1 MKTTLSPRPHDASAD
16 VVVVP
21 FYADRKPGP
30 GAVEAAG
37 EVDVVAAVKASPGFR
52 GGLGDDP
59 LVIPPGAPRTPTVVV
74 VGLGA
79 RAAADAG
86 AVRTA
91 ALKAS
96 GAIRGRR
103 RVATALGQ
111 VGPDRAASVRAAI
124 EGAWLGSYQRPRPG
138 AAPRPAHESVP
149 GALVV
154 LVDADDAKDPE
165 VKDAVVRGQ
174 VTGELSGWVR
184 TLVDLPASH
193 LTPTLLAEAVS
204 GEAEGAGV
212 HVRVWDRD
220 EMAAAGFG
228 GILAV
233 SAGSAEPPRVV
244 ELCYGD
250 QTAPLGL
257 VGKGLTFDAGGINLK
272 KPMSEVHWMKCDMA
286 SSAAVAA
293 AVVGAARLG
302 LDVGVC
308 AILPL
313 TENMPSGTATRPG
326 DVITHPDGTTTEVAD
341 TDCEGRVVLADGIAH
356 LVAAGASAVIDVG
369 TLTDAAGYGPS
380 LLAAASTD
388 DDLVAEVL
396 AAGAAGGEH
405 GARLPLVPEY
415 VELMRSPV
423 ADLVNGTIDIPDSA
437 VLAATYLRHFAR
449 DTPWVHL
456 DVGSTAWLERD
467 WGGFPAG
474 PTGVPLRTLLRLLEG
489 RDAAARA
496 EADEH

>member
-1 MKTTLSPRPHDASAD
+1 VKTTLSPRPHDASAD

-21 FYADRKPGP
+21 FFADRKPGP

-37 EVDVVAAVKASPGFR
+37 DVDVVAAVKASPGFR
-52 GGLGDDP
+52 GALADDP

-74 VGLGA
+74 VGLGP
-79 RAAADAG
+79 RATADAG

-91 ALKAS
+91 ALRAS
-96 GAIRGRR
+96 TAIRGRR
-103 RVATALGQ
+103 RVASTLGQ

-124 EGAWLGSYQRPRPG
+124 EGAWLGSYLRPRPG
-138 AAPRPAHESVP
+138 SAPRPSHESVP
-149 GALVV
+149 TALVV
-154 LVDADDAKDPE
+154 LVDADDAKDAA
-165 VKDAVVRGQ
+165 VKDAALRGR
-174 VTGELSGWVR
+174 VTGELSAWVR

-193 LTPTLLAEAVS
+193 LTPSLLADEVRTA
-204 GEAEGAGV
+204 AESAGV
-212 HVRVWDRD
+212 HVRVWTRD
-220 EMAAAGFG
+220 EMAEKGFG
-228 GILAV
+228 GILSV
-233 SAGSAEPPRVV
+233 SAGSVEEPRVV

-250 QTAPLGL
+250 QQAPLGL

-286 SSAAVAA
+286 SSAAVAG
-293 AVVGAARLG
+293 AVIGAARLG

-313 TENMPSGTATRPG
+313 TENMPSGSATRPG

-341 TDCEGRVVLADGIAH
+341 TDCEGRLVLADGIAH
-356 LVAAGASAVIDVG
+356 LVRSGAAAVIDVG

-437 VLAATYLRHFAR
+437 VLAATYLRQFAK

-467 WGGFPAG
+467 WGGFPQG
-474 PTGVPLRTLLRLLEG
+474 PTAVPLRTLLRLLE
-489 RDAAARA
+489 ARA
-496 EADEH
+496 AEVDPAD

>member
-1 MKTTLSPRPHDASAD
+1 MKILLSPRPHDASAD
-16 VVVVP
+16 VVVVA
-21 FYADRKPGP
+21 FFDDRKPAP
-30 GAVEAAG
+30 GAVAAAG
-37 EVDVVAAVKASPGFR
+37 DVDVVAAVRATPGFR
-52 GGLGDDP
+52 GALGDAP
-59 LVIPPGAPRTPTVVV
+59 LVIPPGARKTPTVVV
-74 VGLGA
+74 VGAGP
-79 RAAADAG
+79 RAGVDAG

-96 GAIRGRR
+96 VAIRGRR

-111 VGPDRAASVRAAI
+111 VGPDRAASVRAAV
-124 EGAWLGSYQRPRPG
+124 EGAFLGAYQRPRPDS
-138 AAPRPAHESVP
+138 APRPAFESVP
-149 GALVV
+149 STLAV
-154 LVDADDAKDPE
+154 LVDPADAKDPL
-165 VKDAVVRGQ
+165 VRDALERGR
-174 VTGELSGWVR
+174 VTGEQAGWVR

-193 LTPTLLAEAVS
+193 LTPSLLADEVRR
-204 GEAEGAGV
+204 EAEAAGV
-212 HVRVWDRD
+212 GVSVWTPDQMR
-220 EMAAAGFG
+220 ERGFG

-233 SAGSAEPPRVV
+233 ARGSAEEPRVV
-244 ELCYGD
+244 ELWYGD
-250 QTAPLGL
+250 QTRPLGL

-286 SSAAVAA
+286 SSAAVAG
-293 AVVGAARLG
+293 AVIAAARLG

-341 TDCEGRVVLADGIAH
+341 TDCEGRLVLADGIAH
-356 LVAAGASAVIDVG
+356 LVQQGVSGVIDVG

-405 GARLPLVPEY
+405 GARLPLVPDY

-423 ADLVNGTIDIPDSA
+423 ADLVNGTIDIPDSS
-437 VLAATYLRHFAR
+437 VLAATYLRHFAK

-467 WGGFPAG
+467 WAGFPQG
-474 PTGVPLRTLLRLLEG
+474 PTGVPLRTLIRVLEG
-489 RDAAARA
+489 RAAAEVTGA
-496 EADEH
+496 